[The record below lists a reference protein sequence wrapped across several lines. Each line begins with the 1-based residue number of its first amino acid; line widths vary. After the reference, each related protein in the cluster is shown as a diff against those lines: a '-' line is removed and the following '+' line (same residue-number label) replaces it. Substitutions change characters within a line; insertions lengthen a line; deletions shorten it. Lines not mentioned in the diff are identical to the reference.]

1 MQDELDAEDLALDVR
16 ILMVNL
22 RGAEAGIE
30 SACMGR
36 DLCLAQDTE
45 AEKVWESW
53 AVEYRDVVILDAENR
68 VLSVYNLTVHSLAES
83 ANYEALKGTLRQ
95 AANAGP

>member
-1 MQDELDAEDLALDVR
+1 MQGELDAEDLALEVR

-22 RGAEAGIE
+22 RGAESGIE

-53 AVEYRDVVILDAENR
+53 AR
-68 VLSVYNLTVHSLAES
+68 
-83 ANYEALKGTLRQ
+83 
-95 AANAGP
+95 